1 MCIIFRVNYVYVVCM
16 VKIVYMYVSN
26 VIYRRL
32 KYRYISSNVIV
43 ICVLDGMYMCVY
55 NYVILII

>member
-43 ICVLDGMYMCVY
+43 FCVLDGMYMCVY

>member
-16 VKIVYMYVSN
+16 VNIVYMYVSN
-26 VIYRRL
+26 VIYRRV

>member
-26 VIYRRL
+26 VIYRRV

-55 NYVILII
+55 NYGILII

>member
-26 VIYRRL
+26 VIYRRV